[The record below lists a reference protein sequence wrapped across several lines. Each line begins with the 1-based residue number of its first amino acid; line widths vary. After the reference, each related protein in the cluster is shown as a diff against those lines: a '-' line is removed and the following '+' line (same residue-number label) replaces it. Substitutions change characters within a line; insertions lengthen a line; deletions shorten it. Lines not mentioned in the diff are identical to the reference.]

1 MSNFTRFNHK
11 SLINPNYQDSEQYIP
26 LKDIPFKK
34 SAELYAAYPE
44 MTYFIKAMYRSTSD
58 YGDQIVAIIKPE
70 YANRPEENTEIP
82 IKLNNGKTVY
92 TKPNGVSFEIDGK
105 TVYGDRNTVF
115 RMALPRKYTEIINP
129 DDAGLIDDCNKGLAK
144 FRITQYHSKRFNKE
158 LNDIQ
163 FL

>member
-34 SAELYAAYPE
+34 ASDLFAINPE
-44 MTYFIKAMYRSTSD
+44 MTYSIRAMYHSTSD
-58 YGDQIVAIIKPE
+58 YGEQIVAIVNAETAP
-70 YANRPEENTEIP
+70 
-82 IKLNNGKTVY
+82 
-92 TKPNGVSFEIDGK
+92 D
-105 TVYGDRNTVF
+105 DVF

-129 DDAGLIDDCNKGLAK
+129 DDAGLIADCNQGLAC
-144 FRITQYHSKRFNKE
+144 FTITEYHSKRFNKE
-158 LNDIQ
+158 LNDIK